1 MLLLCAAALTAAVAD
16 EPVRIDSGLVSGVPR
31 TTPQDVRS
39 FRGIPFAA
47 PPVGSLR
54 WRPPQ
59 APAHWSGV
67 RRSDQFSDICQELDV
82 RFRDIR
88 QGPEGDIYVL
98 TEGRLRGPNDTDGM
112 LLRLEPAGAAG
123 SPQP

>member
-67 RRSDQFSDICQELDV
+67 RKSDQFSDICPQAV
-82 RFRDIR
+82 RT
-88 QGPEGDIYVL
+88 GTAALLP
-98 TEGRLRGPNDTDGM
+98 TSKRLGQPNEDCLYLNVWTAAKSDKE
-112 LLRLEPAGAAG
+112 RLPVMV
-123 SPQP
+123 